1 MIGLVA
7 GPASAASNSW
17 QTVTG
22 NVQWSCNGQ
31 VETWDTWQAQYVD
44 GQATGATADFQ
55 SHAAGTCPS
64 GSSVTWQT
72 VTGNIA
78 WPCSGVETWET
89 WLAEYVSGQATGA
102 TRDFQDF
109 VSGSCSSGGSSGTN
123 GHPAGSGAASS
134 PSSTA
139 PTAVTLPLPPS
150 SMSVGPADG
159 DFVAAAGN
167 NSCYVVRAGQLTKT
181 IPTCG
186 WIGWVP
192 GGDWIVYNQVTAP
205 PDLTPSGYYALNLT
219 GGSPSALP
227 CAAGVPANVQP
238 LRGPAVVYRCG
249 ADLDILRL
257 GSGAQPKVYSGL
269 PLPNMAVNAF
279 AVDPTQTYIAV
290 TTPQGWVNV
299 YRLADG
305 TQLPGTYMAGNP
317 EGMAWSSNGILAID
331 SSEGLT
337 VWHPGV
343 SVFSLGAPANDNLL
357 TWLPNNSGVLAI
369 SGLQPASPPAGYL
382 VTTSGGMQEVAPAQ
396 SGVVSFGFTS
406 DGNYYWHG
414 PQSIGSGPYTVTAS
428 ARG

>member
-1 MIGLVA
+1 MVALAA
-7 GPASAASNSW
+7 GPVSAASSSW

-22 NVQWSCNGQ
+22 NVQWSCSGH
-31 VETWDTWQAQYVD
+31 VETWDSWQAEYVD
-44 GQATGATADFQ
+44 GQATGTTATFQ
-55 SHAAGTCPS
+55 AHSAGTCLLGS
-64 GSSVTWQT
+64 GVTWQR

-89 WLAEYVSGQATGA
+89 WQAEYVNGQTTGV

-109 VSGSCSSGGSSGTN
+109 ASGDCSTAGASGGSSQPARSGT
-123 GHPAGSGAASS
+123 SSS
-134 PSSTA
+134 PPSAA
-139 PTAVTLPLPPS
+139 PSALTLPLPPS
-150 SMSVGPADG
+150 SMSVGPAEG

-167 NSCYVVRAGQLTKT
+167 STCYVAQAGKLDNT

-205 PDLTPSGYYALNLT
+205 PELSTTGYYALNLA

-227 CAAGVPANVQP
+227 CASGVPANVQP
-238 LRGPAVVYRCG
+238 LPGPAVAYRCG
-249 ADLDILRL
+249 ANLDIITL
-257 GSGAQPKVYSGL
+257 GSGTPPKVYSGL

-279 AVDPTQTYIAV
+279 AVDPTQTVIAV

-305 TQLPGTYMAGNP
+305 AQLPGTYMAGNP
-317 EGMAWSSNGILAID
+317 EGMAWSSNGILAVD

-337 VWHPGV
+337 LWHPGGR
-343 SVFSLGAPANDNLL
+343 VFSLGAPANDNLL
-357 TWLPNNSGVLAI
+357 TWLPDSSGVLAI
-369 SGLQPASPPAGYL
+369 SGLQPASPPPAYL
-382 VTTSGGMQEVAPAQ
+382 VTTSGGMQQVAPAQ

-414 PQSIGSGPYTVTAS
+414 AQTTGSRPYTVTAS